1 MQDFWQNVLRYFRYL
16 ISFTLGVFFSIF
28 SWLKPIFKNPLAAV
42 ALIGIL
48 VGIIIFVVL
57 TLRAMLGLAPL

>member
-16 ISFTLGVFFSIF
+16 ISFTLGVFFSFF
-28 SWLKPIFKNPLAAV
+28 SWLKPVFKNPLAAV

-48 VGIIIFVVL
+48 VGAMIFLAL
-57 TLRAMLGLAPL
+57 TLRAMLGLAPI